1 MAREDK
7 CGVRSRA
14 EEEGQARNPTAA
26 LRTLNGVDLADG
38 IAESVAE
45 AGNPGYSLIHPGHG
59 ALKFG
64 LSAEEDI
71 GRSPSSLP
79 SSPSR
84 PAAPRAENT
93 SVLYCYMTRRWA
105 VK

>member
-1 MAREDK
+1 MATEDK

-64 LSAEEDI
+64 LSAEDI

-79 SSPSR
+79 SSPSI
-84 PAAPRAENT
+84 PAGSRAENM
-93 SVLYCYMTRRWA
+93 SVLYCYMTGEVGR
-105 VK
+105 